1 MLRGRGDRRD
11 PLLTVNL
18 PPLVLA
24 DVLQLMGEGPPT
36 FGAMNIG
43 HGPAQKDVL
52 AQGRRV
58 TAHRVEGLGGL
69 VSGVNPH
76 VVQRRVHEAA
86 ERGGQRGIQPTPTPR
101 RGRHRLALPREPR
114 QERLVAE
121 QRLLK
126 VLWRVVGA

>member
-1 MLRGRGDRRD
+1 MLRWRGDRRD

-24 DVLQLMGEGPPT
+24 DVLQLMGEGPAT

-69 VSGVNPH
+69 VPGVNPH
-76 VVQRRVHEAA
+76 LIERRVHKPA
-86 ERGGQRGIQPTPTPR
+86 ERGGQRRLQPTPTLR
-101 RGRHRLALPREPR
+101 RGRRRLALTREPR
-114 QERLVAE
+114 QERLIAE
-121 QRLLK
+121 ERLLQ
-126 VLWRVVGA
+126 VLWRVFGA